1 MVGGSWTP
9 QAHQT
14 FWLLEQKFSTLE
26 LRGAFLTCFLLG
38 LCMHSFYDLFFCAAL
53 TGMWARVM
61 EADALTEQ
69 EHKDWKSVAVQHGN
83 EKMSQ
88 STTSSPS
95 LPWAWGV
102 HEVHSV

>member
-1 MVGGSWTP
+1 
-9 QAHQT
+9 
-14 FWLLEQKFSTLE
+14 
-26 LRGAFLTCFLLG
+26 
-38 LCMHSFYDLFFCAAL
+38 
-53 TGMWARVM
+53 M

-88 STTSSPS
+88 STTRSAS